1 MRLGTLKNI
10 DFNRVIKEGKCL
22 KTRFCIIC
30 YLEGEQR
37 KFGFTVKKKI
47 KCKPLRNRIKRRI
60 REIIRLNTESTPSGW
75 WVFIGLEEA
84 KDMDFREMQ
93 EVMMD
98 SLKKLAKS

>member
-1 MRLGTLKNI
+1 LRLETLKNI

-47 KCKPLRNRIKRRI
+47 KCNPLRNRIKRRI
-60 REIIRLNTESTPSGW
+60 REIIRLNMESIPVGW

-84 KDMDFREMQ
+84 KDMDFKEMQ
-93 EVMMD
+93 RVMMD